1 MFPQRDTVVP
11 LNSWG
16 YSPLNQVNRANVGQC
31 ANVGQFKNGLDARI
45 GVGVQE
51 ATPLGHDGILFF
63 LLPSNLVKAINGA
76 TGDLS

>member
-1 MFPQRDTVVP
+1 MSGSALMSGSLRM
-11 LNSWG
+11 
-16 YSPLNQVNRANVGQC
+16 
-31 ANVGQFKNGLDARI
+31 LDARI